1 MSKAFKFEENVGRLA
16 RVSSWDEQ
24 GEMEI
29 LTGIILSA
37 SPDPDHEN
45 FLGIEFKAFIKY
57 EIMLPCGTVD
67 FFYGDQVEI
76 QKG

>member
-29 LTGIILSA
+29 LTGITL
-37 SPDPDHEN
+37 DPDHEN